1 MLKDRL
7 LKLLPKPET
16 LRENRALK
24 PVAHMLQRKELW
36 QINRRSV
43 ASAVFVGLF
52 SAFIPVP
59 SQMLLAA
66 VISIFV
72 RSNLPISVALVWITN
87 PVTMA
92 PMFYFS
98 YQLGAWLLGTEA
110 TSLEGDFTFIWLF
123 ENLGAIS
130 GPLLLGSVLCGW
142 MLGTVGYITARL
154 IWRSKV
160 MEKWRRRRKV
170 RAAQKDKARKP

>member
-59 SQMLLAA
+59 AQM
-66 VISIFV
+66 
-72 RSNLPISVALVWITN
+72 
-87 PVTMA
+87 
-92 PMFYFS
+92 
-98 YQLGAWLLGTEA
+98 
-110 TSLEGDFTFIWLF
+110 
-123 ENLGAIS
+123 
-130 GPLLLGSVLCGW
+130 
-142 MLGTVGYITARL
+142 
-154 IWRSKV
+154 
-160 MEKWRRRRKV
+160 
-170 RAAQKDKARKP
+170 

>member
-7 LKLLPKPET
+7 LKLLPNRET
-16 LRENRALK
+16 LRENVTLK
-24 PVAHMLQRKELW
+24 PVAHLLQRKELW

-43 ASAVFVGLF
+43 SSAVFVGF
-52 SAFIPVP
+52 FCAFIPVP

-66 VISIFV
+66 IVAIFM
-72 RSNLPISVALVWITN
+72 RANLPLSVALVWITN
-87 PVTMA
+87 PITMA

-110 TSLEGDFTFIWLF
+110 TPLEGSLTFTWLF
-123 ENLGAIS
+123 ENLTAIS

-142 MLGTVGYITARL
+142 MLGSTGYITARI

-160 MEKWRRRRKV
+160 MKKWLLRRKL
-170 RAAQKDKARKP
+170 RAEKKN

>member
-7 LKLLPKPET
+7 LKHLPNPET

-24 PVAHMLQRKELW
+24 PVAHLLQRKELW
-36 QINRRSV
+36 QVNRRSV
-43 ASAVFVGLF
+43 SSAVFVGLF

-66 VISIFV
+66 IIAIFM
-72 RSNLPISVALVWITN
+72 RANLPISVALVWITN
-87 PVTMA
+87 PITMA

-110 TSLEGDFTFIWLF
+110 TPLEGNLTFSWLF
-123 ENLGAIS
+123 DNLAAIS
-130 GPLLLGSVLCGW
+130 GPLIFGSLLCGW
-142 MLGTVGYITARL
+142 ILGTTGYISARI

-160 MEKWRRRRKV
+160 MEKWRRRRKL
-170 RAAQKDKARKP
+170 RGEKKN

>member
-7 LKLLPKPET
+7 LKLVPNRET
-16 LRENRALK
+16 LRENRTLK
-24 PVAHMLQRKELW
+24 PVAHLLQRKELW

-43 ASAVFVGLF
+43 PSAVFVGLF
-52 SAFIPVP
+52 CAFIPVP

-66 VISIFV
+66 IVAIFM
-72 RSNLPISVALVWITN
+72 RANLPLSVALVWITN
-87 PVTMA
+87 PITMA

-110 TSLEGDFTFIWLF
+110 TPLEGSLTFTWLF
-123 ENLGAIS
+123 ENLAAIS

-142 MLGTVGYITARL
+142 MLGTTGYITARI

-160 MEKWRRRRKV
+160 MKKWLLRRKL
-170 RAAQKDKARKP
+170 RAKKKN

>member
-7 LKLLPKPET
+7 LKLLPKPER

-24 PVAHMLQRKELW
+24 PVAHLLQRKELW

-43 ASAVFVGLF
+43 PSAVFVGLF
-52 SAFIPVP
+52 CAFIPVP

-66 VISIFV
+66 IVAIFM
-72 RSNLPISVALVWITN
+72 RANLPLSVALVWITN
-87 PVTMA
+87 PITMA

-110 TSLEGDFTFIWLF
+110 TPLEGSLTFTWLF
-123 ENLGAIS
+123 ENLAAIS

-142 MLGTVGYITARL
+142 MLGTTGYITARI

-160 MEKWRRRRKV
+160 MKKWLLRRKL
-170 RAAQKDKARKP
+170 RAEKKN

>member
-24 PVAHMLQRKELW
+24 PVAHLLQRKELW
-36 QINRRSV
+36 QVNRRSV

-72 RSNLPISVALVWITN
+72 RVKLTYICGASVDHKPCHYGANVLFFVSTRCLVT
-87 PVTMA
+87 
-92 PMFYFS
+92 
-98 YQLGAWLLGTEA
+98 
-110 TSLEGDFTFIWLF
+110 
-123 ENLGAIS
+123 
-130 GPLLLGSVLCGW
+130 
-142 MLGTVGYITARL
+142 RH
-154 IWRSKV
+154 
-160 MEKWRRRRKV
+160 
-170 RAAQKDKARKP
+170 

>member
-7 LKLLPKPET
+7 LKLLPNRET
-16 LRENRALK
+16 LRENVTLK
-24 PVAHMLQRKELW
+24 PVAHLLQRKELW

-43 ASAVFVGLF
+43 SSAVFVGLF
-52 SAFIPVP
+52 CAFIPVP

-66 VISIFV
+66 IVAIFM
-72 RSNLPISVALVWITN
+72 RANLPLSVALVWITN
-87 PVTMA
+87 PITMA

-110 TSLEGDFTFIWLF
+110 TPLEGSLTLTWLF
-123 ENLGAIS
+123 ENLAAIS

-142 MLGTVGYITARL
+142 MLGTTGYITARI

-160 MEKWRRRRKV
+160 VKKWLLRRKL
-170 RAAQKDKARKP
+170 RAKKKN

>member
-7 LKLLPKPET
+7 LKLLPKPEK
-16 LRENRALK
+16 LRENRTLK
-24 PVAHMLQRKELW
+24 PVAHLLQRKELW

-43 ASAVFVGLF
+43 SSAVFVGLF
-52 SAFIPVP
+52 CAFIPVP

-66 VISIFV
+66 IISISI
-72 RSNLPISVALVWITN
+72 RANLPLSVALVWITN
-87 PVTMA
+87 PITMA

-98 YQLGAWLLGTEA
+98 YQLGAWLLGSEA
-110 TSLEGDFTFIWLF
+110 SALKGNFTLTWLF
-123 ENLGAIS
+123 ENLAAIS

-142 MLGTVGYITARL
+142 MLGTTGYIAARI

-160 MEKWRRRRKV
+160 MEKWRQRRK
-170 RAAQKDKARKP
+170 RSTARNK

>member
-7 LKLLPKPET
+7 LKFLPKPER

-24 PVAHMLQRKELW
+24 PVAHLLQRKELW
-36 QINRRSV
+36 QVNRRSV
-43 ASAVFVGLF
+43 SNAVFVGLF
-52 SAFIPVP
+52 CAFIPVP

-66 VISIFV
+66 IISVFM
-72 RSNLPISVALVWITN
+72 RANLPISVALVWITN
-87 PVTMA
+87 PITIA

-98 YQLGAWLLGTEA
+98 YRLGAWLLGTTA
-110 TSLEGDFTFIWLF
+110 TSLEGSFTLSWLF
-123 ENLGAIS
+123 ENLAAIS

-142 MLGTVGYITARL
+142 VLGTTGYIAARI

-160 MEKWRRRRKV
+160 MEKWRQRRKL
-170 RAAQKDKARKP
+170 RTNKNK